1 MLSPRQRGL
10 VGCLLLGALLL
21 APAAKAER
29 DSPGEVRARA
39 HAALDDRIQK
49 EMPGQHQQKRPS
61 AAASAP
67 QPWLDAPRPS
77 EPVMRV
83 ESPLSA
89 VARLL
94 LWCLVLGAISLV
106 VVAVVREIQGRQR
119 DADTTPDEGATEG
132 KGGRAAP
139 ALSLSE
145 AEALALSGQYAEAIH
160 ALLQSVLGYLGKQ
173 GNIAVGPSTTSRE
186 VLESARLE
194 AEARGALSDLVLTV
208 EVSLFG
214 GFDVDE
220 GDYQRCMASYRRL
233 SEALWAR

>member
-1 MLSPRQRGL
+1 VLSRRQRGL
-10 VGCLLLGALLL
+10 VGCFLLGALLL
-21 APAAKAER
+21 APAAQAER
-29 DSPGEVRARA
+29 DSPGEFRARA

-49 EMPGQHQQKRPS
+49 EMPGQPERPS
-61 AAASAP
+61 PAANTPQAS
-67 QPWLDAPRPS
+67 LDAPHPS
-77 EPVMRV
+77 EPIRV
-83 ESPLSA
+83 ASPLSA

-94 LWCLVLGAISLV
+94 LWCLVVGAIALL
-106 VVAVVREIQGRQR
+106 VVAVVRAILGRQR
-119 DADTTPDEGATEG
+119 DADAAPEEGRAEG

-139 ALSLSE
+139 AISLSE

-160 ALLQSVLGYLGKQ
+160 ALLQSVLGALGKQ

-186 VLESARLE
+186 VLESVRLE